1 MTEGGGI
8 ILESLPVF
16 MHIQVAEPQQV
27 PVDHETSIL
36 QEMCS
41 VLQEVD
47 KEVSSLPKAAK
58 TYEPVGRM

>member
-1 MTEGGGI
+1 MSGGGGI
-8 ILESLPVF
+8 VLMSLTVF
-16 MHIQVAEPQQV
+16 MHIQAAGLQQV